1 MPYVFEGEGDALLW
15 FEDFSLHSAYYGVL
29 AALKNATGL
38 CDKKEEKKRGLL
50 FNA

>member
-1 MPYVFEGEGDALLW
+1 VPYVFPGEGDALLW
-15 FEDFSLHSAYYGVL
+15 FEDFSLHPAYYGVL

-38 CDKKEEKKRGLL
+38 CDKKQDKRAFV